1 MEKEKKNLK
10 DLFKKIK
17 IEYIAVAALIVV
29 VALIASS
36 SFSFSKSDST
46 DAQNVSSYVTELEK
60 KLSKSLSEVKG
71 AGRVEVIISVESGFK
86 SVYKES
92 TNGLVLVNGKPVVV
106 TEGYPAITGVII
118 VAEGANNLSVKIS
131 LLSAARIFLN
141 VGEEKIKILT
151 RK

>member
-92 TNGLVLVNGKPVVV
+92 ADGLVLVNGKPVVV
-106 TEGYPAITGVII
+106 TEDYPAITGVII

>member
-36 SFSFSKSDST
+36 SFSFSKSDSM

-92 TNGLVLVNGKPVVV
+92 TDGLVLVNGKPVVV

>member
-17 IEYIAVAALIVV
+17 IEYIAFDALIVV

>member
-29 VALIASS
+29 VALIVSS

>member
-86 SVYKES
+86 SV
-92 TNGLVLVNGKPVVV
+92 
-106 TEGYPAITGVII
+106 
-118 VAEGANNLSVKIS
+118 
-131 LLSAARIFLN
+131 
-141 VGEEKIKILT
+141 
-151 RK
+151 

>member
-1 MEKEKKNLK
+1 MEKKKKNLK

-92 TNGLVLVNGKPVVV
+92 TDGLVLVNGKPVVV

>member
-92 TNGLVLVNGKPVVV
+92 TNGLVLVIGKPVVV

>member
-71 AGRVEVIISVESGFK
+71 AGKVEVIISVESGFK

-92 TNGLVLVNGKPVVV
+92 TDGLVLVNGKPVVV

>member
-36 SFSFSKSDST
+36 SFYFSKSDST

-92 TNGLVLVNGKPVVV
+92 KDGLVLVNGKPVVV

>member
-17 IEYIAVAALIVV
+17 IEYIVVAALIVV

-92 TNGLVLVNGKPVVV
+92 ADGLVLVNGKPVVV

>member
-46 DAQNVSSYVTELEK
+46 DAQNVSSYITELEK

>member
-60 KLSKSLSEVKG
+60 KAFQKFVRG
-71 AGRVEVIISVESGFK
+71 
-86 SVYKES
+86 
-92 TNGLVLVNGKPVVV
+92 
-106 TEGYPAITGVII
+106 
-118 VAEGANNLSVKIS
+118 
-131 LLSAARIFLN
+131 
-141 VGEEKIKILT
+141 
-151 RK
+151 

>member
-46 DAQNVSSYVTELEK
+46 NAQNVSSYVTELEK

-92 TNGLVLVNGKPVVV
+92 TDGLVLVNGKPVVV

>member
-92 TNGLVLVNGKPVVV
+92 TDGLVLVNGKPVVV